1 MDLESVLQK
10 TINTIDLPVAIKRGY
25 MNGKK
30 IPELRL
36 YMLPG
41 SNVISCDY
49 EGNKTEQFNFEIA
62 MRSDDEA
69 LINQCLFSIA
79 ELLGDHEFSVVSQDG
94 SFIFNT
100 LQLTSFPHIIS
111 ADTTGVAVYVLDFQ
125 VVVDTFNK

>member
-30 IPELRL
+30 LPELRI
-36 YMLPG
+36 YTLPG

-69 LINQCLFSIA
+69 LINRCLFSIA
-79 ELLGDHEFSVVSQDG
+79 ELLGDHEFSVASQDG

-100 LQLTSFPHIIS
+100 LQLTSFPHVVSI
-111 ADTTGVAVYVLDFQ
+111 DTTGVAVYVLDFQ

>member
-10 TINTIDLPVAIKRGY
+10 VINKLELPTAIKRGY

-30 IPELRL
+30 IPELRI
-36 YMLPG
+36 YSLPG

-69 LINQCLFSIA
+69 LINQCLFLIA
-79 ELLGDHEFSVVSQDG
+79 ELLGDHDFSVVSQDN
-94 SFIFNT
+94 SFIFTT

-111 ADTTGVAVYVLDFQ
+111 ADPAGVAVYVLDFQ

>member
-10 TINTIDLPVAIKRGY
+10 AINSLELPVDIKRGY
-25 MNGKK
+25 LDGKK
-30 IPELRL
+30 VPELRI
-36 YMLPG
+36 YALPG

-62 MRSDDEA
+62 MRSDNEA

-79 ELLGDHEFSVVSQDG
+79 ELLGDNDFSVVSQDN

-100 LQLTSFPHIIS
+100 LQLTSFPHIVS
-111 ADTTGVAVYVLDFQ
+111 ADTAGVAVYVLDFQ
-125 VVVDTFNK
+125 VVVDTFI

>member
-10 TINTIDLPVAIKRGY
+10 VINKLELPTAIKRGY

-30 IPELRL
+30 IPELRI
-36 YMLPG
+36 YSLPG

-69 LINQCLFSIA
+69 LINQCLFLIIVGRKSPY
-79 ELLGDHEFSVVSQDG
+79 FSEG
-94 SFIFNT
+94 
-100 LQLTSFPHIIS
+100 
-111 ADTTGVAVYVLDFQ
+111 LDSPSLRQ
-125 VVVDTFNK
+125 